1 MLCGIWNFPGPGIEP
16 MSPELAGGFLPTAPP
31 GKSGLCF
38 NKQFSVTKK
47 KKSNLIPF
55 YSHFSNAL

>member
-1 MLCGIWNFPGPGIEP
+1 
-16 MSPELAGGFLPTAPP
+16 MSPESAGGFLPTAPP